1 MVVFGDDKGQRRAS
15 VWTWVV
21 KKQQSIGV
29 VIWLVVPW
37 YGPEVEDLRMLKEL
51 RSMLSRDPRIVVIQ

>member
-1 MVVFGDDKGQRRAS
+1 M
-15 VWTWVV
+15 WTWVV

-37 YGPEVEDLRMLKEL
+37 YRPEVEDLRMRKEL
-51 RSMLSRDPRIVVIQ
+51 RSMLSRDPRIVGIQ